1 MNNSLNLLKLSI
13 CTICCGFLLFSCKST
28 PEKAVPVK
36 HTVEIIAMNFQ
47 PAELVVNSGD
57 TVVWINRDI
66 VAHDVTEEPG
76 KAWASPVMP
85 SGASWSKVVTKSAN
99 YYCSI
104 HVVMKG
110 KLLVQ

>member
-1 MNNSLNLLKLSI
+1 MK
-13 CTICCGFLLFSCKST
+13 
-28 PEKAVPVK
+28 
-36 HTVEIIAMNFQ
+36 FQ
-47 PAELVVNSGD
+47 PAELIVNSGD

-66 VAHDVTEEPG
+66 VAHDVTEEPA

-85 SGASWSKVVTKSAN
+85 AGASWSMVVNKSEH

-110 KLLVQ
+110 NILVQ

>member
-1 MNNSLNLLKLSI
+1 MSKSLAILKLGICSI
-13 CTICCGFLLFSCKST
+13 CCVFLLGSCKSA
-28 PEKAVPVK
+28 PQKPVPVK
-36 HTVEIIAMNFQ
+36 HTVEIKGMKFL
-47 PAELVVNSGD
+47 PGELVVNRGD

-76 KAWASPVMP
+76 KAWASPVIP
-85 SGASWSKVVTKSAN
+85 SDASWSMVVNKSEH

-110 KLLVQ
+110 KIQVQ